1 MEMVSQA
8 VYIGL
13 GSNLSDPAL
22 QLTKALEAIAALQQ
36 VEMIKASSFYQTA
49 AIGPAG
55 QPDYLNAVVLIQ
67 TTLSAEN
74 LLDRL
79 QEIEN
84 DQGRIR
90 QQKWGARTLDLDILL
105 FGEHEIHSERL
116 TVPHEQMTQ
125 RNFVLKPLHE
135 IAGDELFIPGSG
147 KLGDVIR
154 ECPENPITKW
164 QAHQA
169 S

>member
-1 MEMVSQA
+1 MDEPSQA

-13 GSNLSDPAL
+13 GSNLDEPAM
-22 QLTKALEAIAALQQ
+22 QLNRAIKAITALQQ

-49 AIGPAG
+49 AVGPAG
-55 QPDYLNAVVLIQ
+55 QPDYVNAVVLIH
-67 TTLSAEN
+67 TTLSAED

-84 DQGRIR
+84 HQGRIR
-90 QQKWGARTLDLDILL
+90 QQKWGPRTLDLDILL
-105 FGEHEIHSERL
+105 YGQHEIHSERL
-116 TVPHEQMTQ
+116 TVPHAYMTQ
-125 RNFVLKPLHE
+125 RNFVLKPLQE
-135 IAGDELFIPGSG
+135 VAGDDLVIPGSG

-154 ECPENPITKW
+154 ECPENPIIKW